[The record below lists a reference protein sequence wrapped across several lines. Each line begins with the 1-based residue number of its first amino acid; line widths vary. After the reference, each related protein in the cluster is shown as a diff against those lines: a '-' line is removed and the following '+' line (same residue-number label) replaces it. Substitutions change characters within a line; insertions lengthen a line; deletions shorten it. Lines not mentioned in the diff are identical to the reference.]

1 MGWGLAPLAVYLA
14 AALIG
19 SLVPARGVQGIAEQP
34 AEHEIVLA
42 KGIIHYDIFLPL
54 NDETR
59 ADFAFLRGT
68 RVPLDEGDWLSVGWG
83 SEAFYTSAGAYT
95 DITWPALFKAI
106 TLDSSVIRF
115 EVHGALPDHPDLK
128 RVAVSE
134 AQLGALRESILGDLE
149 GNPAPLTAEG
159 FSDTDVFF
167 PAHGAFHLAR
177 TCNVWVG
184 QKLRAAGFDFGAWT
198 PTPFAVTL
206 AARMNGLLS
215 R

>member
-83 SEAFYTSAGAYT
+83 SEAFYTSAGR
-95 DITWPALFKAI
+95 LH
-106 TLDSSVIRF
+106 R
-115 EVHGALPDHPDLK
+115 H
-128 RVAVSE
+128 
-134 AQLGALRESILGDLE
+134 
-149 GNPAPLTAEG
+149 
-159 FSDTDVFF
+159 
-167 PAHGAFHLAR
+167 HLA
-177 TCNVWVG
+177 CFIQGHHIG
-184 QKLRAAGFDFGAWT
+184 QQRD
-198 PTPFAVTL
+198 PV
-206 AARMNGLLS
+206 
-215 R
+215 